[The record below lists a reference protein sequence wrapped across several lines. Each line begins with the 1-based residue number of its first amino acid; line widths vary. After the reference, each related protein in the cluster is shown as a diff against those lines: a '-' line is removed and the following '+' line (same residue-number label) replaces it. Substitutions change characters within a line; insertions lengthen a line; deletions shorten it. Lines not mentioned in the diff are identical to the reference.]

1 MNELNNRMNPAPA
14 LILFPLTRGLLFIFS
29 LPGILQAFMQ
39 APAQSLLQGIYAKE
53 SGLTLTMLGTG
64 LLAVRIID
72 FFTDMLIGFYS
83 DRSKQIGGGR
93 KLWICTGMVISLVA
107 IWFLFRPPAQIT
119 ISYYATWYLI
129 ANIGWSLIEI
139 PYKAWILEYS
149 PEPTNRARIVMWV
162 AIFTVLGAVLFY
174 TIGPIGKALG
184 FLDTAEPNMQMLR
197 LAALIIVLVIPLP
210 ILITLWRIPHSRPG
224 LTEAPAEARAQ
235 DFRAGWASVTGNSP
249 LLKFIGCIAV
259 FSFMSGLPTSV
270 LLLYLTNYLGLSSE
284 VNAVLALSVPI
295 SMLGIPV
302 WGVLTQRFPRQRVWA
317 AGMLIAGLSF
327 ASLGLV
333 PPHSGVIAV
342 AIINCCVGFGLAATM
357 VSAPVIMGDI
367 IDYGRDQFG
376 AEHAG
381 LYMSFQGQISKGFG
395 ALATGAGL
403 LLLGQFGFDAT
414 QSGADLTPQAVSGL
428 KWVVAWLPGA
438 GIMATGVLLW
448 IVPISKEAREAAAA
462 RKAAVT

>member
-1 MNELNNRMNPAPA
+1 MKPASTLA
-14 LILFPLTRGLLFIFS
+14 IFPLTRGLLFIFA

-53 SGLTLTMLGTG
+53 SGLTLTMLGAG

-72 FFTDMLIGFYS
+72 FFTDMLIGIYS
-83 DRSKQIGGGR
+83 DRSKQSGGGR
-93 KLWICTGMVISLVA
+93 KRWIGAGMVVSLFA
-107 IWFLFRPPAQIT
+107 IWFLFRPPVQIT
-119 ISYYATWYLI
+119 ITYYAAWFLI

-149 PEPTNRARIVMWV
+149 PEPANRARIVMWV

-174 TIGPIGKALG
+174 TVGPIGKALG
-184 FLDTAEPNMQMLR
+184 VLDTAEPNLQMLR
-197 LAALIIVLVIPLP
+197 LAALVIVLVIPLP
-210 ILITLWRIPHSRPG
+210 ILITLWRIPDAQAGVPVIA
-224 LTEAPAEARAQ
+224 TEKASPNIR
-235 DFRAGWASVTGNSP
+235 DVWASIAGNGP

-270 LLLYLTNYLGLSSE
+270 LLLYLTNYLGLSGE

-333 PPHSGVIAV
+333 PPHSGVLVV

-357 VSAPVIMGDI
+357 VAAPVIMGDI
-367 IDYGRDQFG
+367 IDYGREQFG
-376 AEHAG
+376 AERAG
-381 LYMSFQGQISKGFG
+381 LYMSFQGQVSKGFG
-395 ALATGAGL
+395 ALAAGAGL

-414 QSGADLTPQAVSGL
+414 QSGANLTPQAVSAI

-438 GIMATGVLLW
+438 GIIATGVLLW
-448 IVPISKEAREAAAA
+448 VVPISKQAREAAAA
-462 RKAAVT
+462 RKLAAQ